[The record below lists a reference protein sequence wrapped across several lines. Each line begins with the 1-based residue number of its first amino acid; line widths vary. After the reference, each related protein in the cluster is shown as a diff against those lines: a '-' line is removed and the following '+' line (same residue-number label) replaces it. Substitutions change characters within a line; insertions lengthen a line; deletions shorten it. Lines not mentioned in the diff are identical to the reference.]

1 MNRIIFIAV
10 LLMLITSCS
19 SNNKKYKYVEIVK
32 SQSIFDGSREIKENE
47 PVEIMAPTDSDAYL
61 DAFRKFCIS
70 LSVHESWVKKGNGG
84 FSSEPLR
91 FALYDE
97 NGIDIVPSISFAGK
111 EAKEAEI
118 RKNIMEIDIDEDKS
132 TSEQLTAKVDSAK
145 IKELL
150 PYFKVKKDEF
160 DPNGRIVYTP
170 KSAPQYINRN
180 GIYCYF
186 IVNNGSPGSLRFV
199 VQYYADDWLFFK
211 KIQFSIDDNAYEF
224 VPLNTETDNGDGG
237 KIWEWF
243 DESLTPTDH
252 DLIYALSEA
261 KTAKMKLIGRQYH
274 DIKVISKAQITD
286 IKRALDLYHAMGGNY

>member
-1 MNRIIFIAV
+1 MDIDLDENK
-10 LLMLITSCS
+10 SS
-19 SNNKKYKYVEIVK
+19 SN
-32 SQSIFDGSREIKENE
+32 Q
-47 PVEIMAPTDSDAYL
+47 
-61 DAFRKFCIS
+61 
-70 LSVHESWVKKGNGG
+70 
-84 FSSEPLR
+84 
-91 FALYDE
+91 
-97 NGIDIVPSISFAGK
+97 
-111 EAKEAEI
+111 
-118 RKNIMEIDIDEDKS
+118 KNIPD
-132 TSEQLTAKVDSAK
+132 KVDSAK

-150 PYFKVKKDEF
+150 PYFSVKKDEF
-160 DPNGRIVYTP
+160 DPNGRIVYKP

-186 IVNNGSPGSLRFV
+186 FVNNGSPGPLRFV

-243 DESLTPTDH
+243 DESLTPTDQ

-274 DIKVISKAQITD
+274 DIKAISKAQITD
-286 IKRALDLYHAMGGNY
+286 IKRTLDLYHAMGGNY